1 MADQFP
7 DAEVLGI
14 DLSPIQP
21 AWVPPNCKFEI
32 DDASQDWT
40 FDDNTFDYIH
50 IRVMAGCFKD
60 WVRLYSQCYRCLK
73 PGGILEHQDFSLQT
87 RSDDGSVTPGSMWSQ
102 WAEVFGE
109 VGEKLGQTFE
119 VVDGE
124 KQEEWMTAAGFGDVR
139 TRKVKTAVGGW
150 PKDERQKEIGYFNRL
165 SLETGLEG
173 FALYALTT
181 VLGCEYAAVQV
192 FLAGMRQAIQSK
204 RHHAYSTW

>member
-1 MADQFP
+1 LHLLF
-7 DAEVLGI
+7 
-14 DLSPIQP
+14 LSFFF
-21 AWVPPNCKFEI
+21 NYF
-32 DDASQDWT
+32 
-40 FDDNTFDYIH
+40 FLLYIH
-50 IRVMAGCFKD
+50 F
-60 WVRLYSQCYRCLK
+60 YRFLN
-73 PGGILEHQDFSLQT
+73 PFFILEHQDFSLQV
-87 RSDDGSVTPGSMWSQ
+87 RSDDGSLPLDSMWSQ

-139 TRKVKTAVGGW
+139 TRNVKTAVGGW

-181 VLGCEYAAVQV
+181 VLGWEYAAVQV

-204 RHHAYSTW
+204 RYHAYSTW